1 MKKRILVVEDD
12 ATLARVLRD
21 NLTFDGFDVQC
32 VSEGSAALQIVR
44 EFTPDLVGYV
54 SYAQGVEEGE
64 IAPAGTTN
72 QNAHM
77 PPGVSKQKEIGLRW
91 LTSGGMLLSGALF
104 DIERPGAYTNSANTF
119 VADGRQRYRGLE
131 LSAQGQLTRQLA
143 WQLSAQT
150 LDAEFRDINAQ
161 YNGKMPENTAKHTA
175 SAFLSYDIAAVPGL
189 SVNGGA
195 YYTGKRPIDDL
206 NQGFIDGYTILA
218 AGARYVTQLFGKR
231 TLWQLNIDN
240 LGDKRYWSAAG
251 TRLAVGV
258 PRTIKATV
266 KVDL

>member
-1 MKKRILVVEDD
+1 M
-12 ATLARVLRD
+12 
-21 NLTFDGFDVQC
+21 
-32 VSEGSAALQIVR
+32 
-44 EFTPDLVGYV
+44 
-54 SYAQGVEEGE
+54 
-64 IAPAGTTN
+64 
-72 QNAHM
+72 
-77 PPGVSKQKEIGLRW
+77 
-91 LTSGGMLLSGALF
+91 
-104 DIERPGAYTNSANTF
+104 
-119 VADGRQRYRGLE
+119 ADGRQRYRGLE

-143 WQLSAQT
+143 WQLSAQSAGCGVPRHQRPVQRQ
-150 LDAEFRDINAQ
+150 DAGEHRQA
-161 YNGKMPENTAKHTA
+161 TA

-206 NQGFIDGYTILA
+206 NQGFIGGYTIFA
-218 AGARYVTQLFGKR
+218 AGARYVTKLFGKR

>member
-1 MKKRILVVEDD
+1 MCI
-12 ATLARVLRD
+12 RD
-21 NLTFDGFDVQC
+21 
-32 VSEGSAALQIVR
+32 R
-44 EFTPDLVGYV
+44 
-54 SYAQGVEEGE
+54 
-64 IAPAGTTN
+64 
-72 QNAHM
+72 
-77 PPGVSKQKEIGLRW
+77 KEAGLRW
-91 LTSGGMLLSGALF
+91 LTGTGTLLSAALF

-119 VADGRQRYRGLE
+119 VADGRQRYRGVE

-143 WQLSAQT
+143 WLLSAQT
-150 LDAEFRDINAQ
+150 LDAAFRDIDAQ